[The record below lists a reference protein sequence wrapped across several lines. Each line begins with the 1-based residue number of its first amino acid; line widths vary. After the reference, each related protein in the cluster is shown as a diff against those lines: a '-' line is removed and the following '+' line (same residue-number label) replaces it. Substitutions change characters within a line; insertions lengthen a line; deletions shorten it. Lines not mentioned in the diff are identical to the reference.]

1 MVIAIII
8 LAWLGLAFG
17 SFVNALVWRVHEQ
30 SKHQHKKTKSKK
42 KENLSIIN
50 GRSVCPD
57 CRHTLAWHDLI
68 PVISWILLR
77 ARCRYCKKPISW
89 QYPVVELMGA
99 VIFAGSYIFW
109 PGSVDTAGD
118 WVLLVT
124 WLATAVGLLA
134 LAVYDSKWMLLPN
147 KIIYPT
153 FFIAA
158 CGRLI
163 YIIGFAP
170 QKWLA
175 LLMWATSVAVASGI
189 FWLLFIASAGK
200 WIGFGDI
207 RLGIITGT
215 VLAQPAKSFLMI
227 LLASILGTLFALPGL
242 FSKKKTLLSKLPY
255 GPFLIVATAITLL
268 VGGSILD
275 WYQKLL
281 IK

>member
-1 MVIAIII
+1 
-8 LAWLGLAFG
+8 
-17 SFVNALVWRVHEQ
+17 
-30 SKHQHKKTKSKK
+30 
-42 KENLSIIN
+42 
-50 GRSVCPD
+50 
-57 CRHTLAWHDLI
+57 
-68 PVISWILLR
+68 
-77 ARCRYCKKPISW
+77 
-89 QYPVVELMGA
+89 
-99 VIFAGSYIFW
+99 
-109 PGSVDTAGD
+109 
-118 WVLLVT
+118 
-124 WLATAVGLLA
+124 
-134 LAVYDSKWMLLPN
+134 
-147 KIIYPT
+147 
-153 FFIAA
+153 
-158 CGRLI
+158 
-163 YIIGFAP
+163 
-170 QKWLA
+170 
-175 LLMWATSVAVASGI
+175 MWATSVAVASGI